1 MRQPTRLIRD
11 SVDRLK
17 LEVSLPGGRYQ
28 LSLDDRAI
36 IVLTD
41 GLGLTERDTV
51 PEPFVPFF
59 VAMGDAWF
67 PNQRDADA
75 IIDDLSADGTL
86 SSQER
91 SALISYVTDSNI
103 AERNADRV
111 KIAINN
117 SPIAGDVSAEDLQ
130 IVDLPSI
137 PDSLKPDEAVGSPD
151 DSVEAKQE
159 STAPEKSPKP
169 ESDIVSELE
178 RIPGI
183 GPKRANQLAEGGVTS
198 LESLADSRPGYL
210 ADIEGITAGVAAVAV
225 EGARELVGRTQS
237 ADERL
242 RDQTGVS
249 ESVFDPAL
257 ASLAASGVP
266 ASEAIPKLR
275 LLYGPT
281 VADIDVVTGQ
291 QAYFL
296 YEAGYQTPYDIV
308 QASQEELADVYQVG
322 PTTAAE
328 IRTAARSMLD
338 VQ

>member
-41 GLGLTERDTV
+41 KLGLTERDTV

-75 IIDDLSADGTL
+75 IIDDLSGDGTL
-86 SSQER
+86 SSHER

-111 KIAINN
+111 KIAIEG
-117 SPIAGDVSAEDLQ
+117 SPIASDVSAADLQ
-130 IVDLPSI
+130 IVDLPSL
-137 PDSLKPDEAVGSPD
+137 PDSLKPDESVGSPD

-210 ADIEGITAGVAAVAV
+210 ADIKGITEGVAAVAV
-225 EGARELVGRTQS
+225 EGARELVGRTKP

-249 ESVFDPAL
+249 DSVFDPAL

-266 ASEAIPKLR
+266 ASEASPKLR

-281 VADIDVVTGQ
+281 IADIDVVTGR

-296 YEAGYQTPYDIV
+296 YEAGYQTPYDII

-322 PTTAAE
+322 STTAAE
-328 IRTAARSMLD
+328 IQSAARSMVD
-338 VQ
+338 AQ

>member
-41 GLGLTERDTV
+41 KLGLTERDTV
-51 PEPFVPFF
+51 PESFVPFF

-67 PNQRDADA
+67 PNQGDTDA
-75 IIDDLSADGTL
+75 IIDDLSGDGTL
-86 SSQER
+86 SSRER
-91 SALISYVTDSNI
+91 SALIAYVSDSNI
-103 AERNADRV
+103 AERNAERV
-111 KIAINN
+111 QIVIEDSLIAND
-117 SPIAGDVSAEDLQ
+117 IAAEDLQ
-130 IVDLPSI
+130 IVDLPSL
-137 PDSLKPDEAVGSPD
+137 PDSLKPDETGERAA
-151 DSVEAKQE
+151 DSVEAEQE
-159 STAPEKSPKP
+159 STATEEPIKP
-169 ESDIVSELE
+169 ESDIVSELG

-183 GPKRANQLAEGGVTS
+183 GPKRANQLVEGGVTS

-210 ADIEGITAGVAAVAV
+210 ADIGGISEGIAAVAV
-225 EGARELVGRTQS
+225 EGARELVGRTKP

-296 YEAGYQTPYDIV
+296 YEAGYQTLFDIV
-308 QASQEELADVYQVG
+308 QASQEELTDVYQVG
-322 PTTAAE
+322 PTTAAD
-328 IRTAARSMLD
+328 IQTAARSMLNE
-338 VQ
+338 Q

>member
-17 LEVSLPGGRYQ
+17 LDVSLPGGRYQ

-86 SSQER
+86 NSQER
-91 SALISYVTDSNI
+91 SALVSYVTDSNI

-117 SPIAGDVSAEDLQ
+117 SPIASDVSAEDLQ
-130 IVDLPSI
+130 IVDLPSL
-137 PDSLKPDEAVGSPD
+137 PDSLKSDDTVGSPD
-151 DSVEAKQE
+151 DSVEAQQK

-210 ADIEGITAGVAAVAV
+210 VDIDGVTEGVAAVAV
-225 EGARELVGRTQS
+225 EGAREIVGRTKP

-275 LLYGPT
+275 MLYGPT
-281 VADIDVVTGQ
+281 VADIDDVTGQ

-296 YEAGYQTPYDIV
+296 YEAGYQTPFDIV
-308 QASQEELADVYQVG
+308 QASQEELTDVYQVG
-322 PTTAAE
+322 STTAAE
-328 IRTAARSMLD
+328 IRSAARSMID
-338 VQ
+338 AQ

>member
-41 GLGLTERDTV
+41 RLGLAERDTV
-51 PEPFVPFF
+51 PEPFVPVF

-86 SSQER
+86 SPNER

-103 AERNADRV
+103 AERNSERVRVAIDR
-111 KIAINN
+111 
-117 SPIAGDVSAEDLQ
+117 SPIGDEVSAEDLQ
-130 IVDLPSI
+130 IVDLPSL
-137 PDSLKPDEAVGSPD
+137 PDSLKPDEPGEKSD
-151 DSVEAKQE
+151 NSVEAKQE
-159 STAPEKSPKP
+159 SIAPEEPAKT

-183 GPKRANQLAEGGVTS
+183 GPQRANQLAEGGMTS
-198 LESLADSRPGYL
+198 LESLSDSRPGYL
-210 ADIEGITAGVAAVAV
+210 ADIEGITEGIAAVAV
-225 EGARELVGRTQS
+225 EGAREIVGRTKP

-266 ASEAIPKLR
+266 ASEAVPKLR

-281 VADIDVVTGQ
+281 VADIDAVTGQ

-296 YEAGYQTPYDIV
+296 YESGYQTPYDII
-308 QASQEELADVYQVG
+308 QASQEELTDVYQVG
-322 PTTAAE
+322 SATAAE
-328 IRTAARSMLD
+328 IQSAARSMFD
-338 VQ
+338 AR